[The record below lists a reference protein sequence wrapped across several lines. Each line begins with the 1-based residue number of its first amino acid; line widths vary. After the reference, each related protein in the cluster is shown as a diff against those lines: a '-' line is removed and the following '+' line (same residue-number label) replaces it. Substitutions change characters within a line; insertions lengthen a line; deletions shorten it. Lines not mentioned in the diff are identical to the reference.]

1 MNLESSY
8 GGTLGSNKKSDKVL
22 KMDAKLKKEACLKYS
37 SFMLGQVQVNELDR
51 SILDQKGRFYLNGK
65 IRADNSSNYLGMG
78 LYNQDSN
85 QYLSRDGTPN
95 PFD

>member
-37 SFMLGQVQVNELDR
+37 SFMLG
-51 SILDQKGRFYLNGK
+51 
-65 IRADNSSNYLGMG
+65 
-78 LYNQDSN
+78 
-85 QYLSRDGTPN
+85 
-95 PFD
+95 